1 MTTLF
6 YLGSLLLINEKI
18 DVKKL
23 DLQLKIEETSA
34 ESESSK

>member
-1 MTTLF
+1 
-6 YLGSLLLINEKI
+6 LLLINEKI